1 MIDTASST
9 FTEFPLFGTHP
20 SSSSSSSPSCSME
33 AIVIQRPL
41 YTESYSWSDFPMV
54 VQEDETSSSSCFNNN
69 SSNHSNNYNYHCDYE
84 FGRMRRDDSFS
95 SSSSS
100 LYSTS
105 SLSSLDSSLSTASLS
120 SQACSSPASHKAS
133 QQQQQ
138 PSRRN
143 VRFAPSMG
151 VRTYSL
157 VLGDHPLCGDGL
169 AIEHGW
175 DFNEE
180 QKEDR
185 HETEMTV
192 FMGRTSSALSCQK
205 RSYLSRKQLLL
216 DVAGCTK
223 EQLDQRTEQL
233 REERNRHHPQRMQL

>member
-20 SSSSSSSPSCSME
+20 SSSSSSSSPSCSME

-84 FGRMRRDDSFS
+84 FGRMRRDDSF

-185 HETEMTV
+185 HETGMTV
-192 FMGRTSSALSCQK
+192 FMGSTASALSCQK